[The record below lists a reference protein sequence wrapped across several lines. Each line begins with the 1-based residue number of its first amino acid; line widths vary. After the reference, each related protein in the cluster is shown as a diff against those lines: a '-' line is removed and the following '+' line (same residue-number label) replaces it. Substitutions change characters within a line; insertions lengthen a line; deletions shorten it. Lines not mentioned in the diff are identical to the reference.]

1 MATHE
6 LTLDVDKS
14 AALAAEI
21 ITARTGDSGTVIK
34 ASLLKDGA
42 ALTGATNARFIALK
56 PDRTYADQSASV
68 SGSTVTVTLD
78 PKFLTAKGVIKTAY
92 FRVTVGGKVETTP
105 DIWINVLPDAES
117 QADAPT
123 DAYISEVEALIS
135 QLNSIKSQMQTAT
148 SSANTA
154 ADKANIAADDATEAA
169 GRADE
174 AASDALNAAGEAT
187 DAANEASDAA
197 GAANTA
203 AGKANDSAEDAA
215 EAAAE
220 ARAAAG
226 MVSTD
231 KNIFLEYETVGDVNY
246 LTLTDQGKD

>member
-105 DIWINVLPDAES
+105 DIWIHVLPDAES

-154 ADKANIAADDATEAA
+154 ADSAN
-169 GRADE
+169 E
-174 AASDALNAAGEAT
+174 AASDALSAADDAT
-187 DAANEASDAA
+187 DAANAANTAA

-203 AGKANDSAEDAA
+203 AGAANTATGAANTAASAANDAADDAA
-215 EAAAE
+215 EAAEE

-226 MVSTD
+226 MVSED
-231 KNIFLEYETVGDVNY
+231 KTIFLEYETVGDVSY
-246 LTLTDQGKD
+246 LTLTDQGED

>member
-21 ITARTGDSGTVIK
+21 ITARTGDSGTIIK
-34 ASLLKDGA
+34 ASLLKDGS

-78 PKFLTAKGVIKTAY
+78 PKFLTSKGVIKTAY

-117 QADAPT
+117 QADAPA

-154 ADKANIAADDATEAA
+154 AGKANSAADDAT
-169 GRADE
+169 
-174 AASDALNAAGEAT
+174 
-187 DAANEASDAA
+187 DAANAANTAA

-203 AGKANDSAEDAA
+203 AGAANTAAGTANTAAASASRAADDAA
-215 EAAAE
+215 EAAEE

-231 KNIFLEYETVGDVNY
+231 KTIFLEYETVGDVSY
-246 LTLTDQGKD
+246 LTLTDQGED